1 MYEPELYIV
10 LLILCG
16 CIGALIVVVCALAA
30 ALYLRYRD
38 AARVSYCSPPP
49 PAPVVEPEHPTTS
62 DPEDEAERLR
72 KAQAEFEAEQAAFQ
86 RLLGYNAAVAYGLG
100 SNGGEP

>member
-1 MYEPELYIV
+1 MYEPELYTV

-16 CIGALIVVVCALAA
+16 CIGALIGVVCMLVA
-30 ALYLRYRD
+30 ALYLRCRD
-38 AARVSYCSPPP
+38 SARVSSCSPPP
-49 PAPVVEPEHPTTS
+49 PASAAEPEPQTGPG
-62 DPEDEAERLR
+62 PEDEAERLR

-86 RLLGYNAAVAYGLG
+86 RLLGYNASVAYGLD